1 MRRTKIVATIG
12 PACENDDTLIKM
24 VEVGVDVFRFNM
36 KHGEVAWH
44 SKMMVKL
51 EKVCKEKGVR
61 AATLIDLQGPEVRID
76 GLPKSPMLVNQ
87 GDRFWFTGSKDG
99 GFGVVLDHQ
108 AVIPLVKAGNIIYAD
123 DGFLEFRVTEAKR
136 EAFEVEVIEGG
147 ELKNRKTVNFPG
159 IKMDF
164 PCLVDKDLELLSLT
178 ARHTVDYVALSFVR
192 SPEDVM
198 TLQREIEKLKVDSA
212 IIAKIEHPE
221 AVAQFE
227 EILNIADGIMV
238 ARGDL
243 GIEYPLEEVP
253 ALQKMM
259 VQRAIEVG
267 KPVIV
272 ATQMLESMHTKS
284 RPTRA
289 EVSDVANAV
298 YDRADAVMLSGETA
312 IGKYPI
318 KAVTMMSSICSK
330 TEPAIPTYHPEAMQA
345 TGSQGEAMVAA
356 AYQLSLTYADKA
368 KKVKAFVVMT
378 ETGRT
383 ARLLAKLRPTLPIYA
398 LSNQVRTLDKLKLNW
413 GIESVYFAYEKN
425 RETNPREVLTMMQQ
439 RGILMSGDK
448 VIVIYGERWGE
459 AGQTSVVRIQEVV

>member
-1 MRRTKIVATIG
+1 MDH
-12 PACENDDTLIKM
+12 PAVISL
-24 VEVGVDVFRFNM
+24 
-36 KHGEVAWH
+36 
-44 SKMMVKL
+44 VKL
-51 EKVCKEKGVR
+51 
-61 AATLIDLQGPEVRID
+61 
-76 GLPKSPMLVNQ
+76 
-87 GDRFWFTGSKDG
+87 
-99 GFGVVLDHQ
+99 
-108 AVIPLVKAGNIIYAD
+108 GNIIYAD
-123 DGFLEFRVTEAKR
+123 DGFLEFRVTQTKKD
-136 EAFEVEVIEGG
+136 AFEVEVTEGG
-147 ELKNRKTVNFPG
+147 ELMNRKTINFPG
-159 IKMDF
+159 LKMDF

-221 AVAQFE
+221 AVAHFE
-227 EILNIADGIMV
+227 EILNIAGGIMV

-272 ATQMLESMHTKS
+272 ATQMLESMHTKP

-312 IGKYPI
+312 IGKYPV
-318 KAVTMMSSICSK
+318 KAVAMMSAICEK
-330 TEPAIPTYHPEAMQA
+330 TEPVIPTYHPEATMEMGPQ
-345 TGSQGEAMVAA
+345 SEAVVAA
-356 AYQLSLTYADKA
+356 AYQLGLTFSEKTKRIRAY
-368 KKVKAFVVMT
+368 VVMT
-378 ETGRT
+378 ETGKT
-383 ARLLAKLRPTLPIYA
+383 ARLLAKLRPTVPIYA
-398 LSNQVRTLDKLKLNW
+398 LSDRVGTLDKLKLNW
-413 GIESVYFAYEKN
+413 GLEPVHFAYDKN
-425 RETNPREVLTMMQQ
+425 RETKPREVLAVMVE
-439 RGILMSGDK
+439 RGILNVGDK

-459 AGQTSVVRIQEVV
+459 AGQTSVVRIQEVG